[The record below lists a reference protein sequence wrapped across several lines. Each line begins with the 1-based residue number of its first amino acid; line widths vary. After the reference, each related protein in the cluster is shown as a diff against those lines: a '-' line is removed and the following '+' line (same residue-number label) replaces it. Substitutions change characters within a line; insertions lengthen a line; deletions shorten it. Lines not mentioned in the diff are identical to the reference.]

1 MNFNPLSGEF
11 LSQAARATIMRM
23 SVASP
28 SEAPS
33 PSSTHHIRALVC
45 LPSPDEEAFATLEAE
60 IRLRRIHL
68 GQLEAELAP
77 LKVALDKF
85 DWEYRA
91 RVGTLQR
98 ELRDLEVTIET
109 IEHRTGRIHARL
121 AADPDGILGDLFS
134 RDELNEIGEM
144 FGIEIP
150 ASWFASE
157 EDEERREQ
165 ERAWQFFEGTA
176 WNSREEEELLNRMRG
191 NRKPHLPDDDRK
203 ELRRLYLSLARLCHP
218 DLAEDDDDR
227 TRRETLMLQ
236 INAAWHAQDL
246 EGLRALERDRGTTLG
261 WRALQSWAERVIWA
275 RRECARLDAQIIA
288 MTERLQAM
296 RASDTFPLWFNPSLG
311 NSVITQ
317 RATTL
322 RIDIANAQHRLDEAK
337 EHFRQALRFYAAAH

>member
-1 MNFNPLSGEF
+1 
-11 LSQAARATIMRM
+11 M
-23 SVASP
+23 STVSP
-28 SEAPS
+28 SEASS
-33 PSSTHHIRALVC
+33 PSRTQHIRALVC
-45 LPSPDEEAFATLEAE
+45 LPSPDEDAFAGLEAE

-77 LKVALDKF
+77 LTTALDKF

-150 ASWFASE
+150 ASWFAAE
-157 EDEERREQ
+157 EDEERRER

-176 WNSREEEELLNRMRG
+176 WNSREEEELLERMRG
-191 NRKPHLPDDDRK
+191 NRKPTLPEDDRK

-227 TRRETLMLQ
+227 NRREQLMLQ

-246 EGLRALERDRGTTLG
+246 EGLRALERDRGSTLG

-275 RRECARLDAQIIA
+275 RRECARLDSQIAA

-296 RASDTFPLWFNPSLG
+296 RASDTFPLWFNPTLG

-322 RIDIANAQHRLDEAK
+322 RIDIATAHHRLDEAK